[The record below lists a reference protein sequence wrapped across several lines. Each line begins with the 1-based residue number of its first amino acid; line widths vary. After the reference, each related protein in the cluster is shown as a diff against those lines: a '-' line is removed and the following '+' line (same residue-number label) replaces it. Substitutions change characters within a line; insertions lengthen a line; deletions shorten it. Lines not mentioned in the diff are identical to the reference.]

1 MTYGLLA
8 ALFLLPPVLV
18 TVLAVVVRRP
28 GPRWWAIT
36 GATITGLLLLTIVFD
51 TAMIAA
57 DLFRYDEDQLSGV
70 LIGIVPWR
78 TSPGRS
84 PPDCCCP
91 RSPCCSTLRRTDDRC
106 D

>member
-8 ALFLLPPVLV
+8 ALFLLPPALV

-70 LIGIVPWR
+70 LIGIVPLEDLAWPVAAGLLLPSLALLLD
-78 TSPGRS
+78 SPE
-84 PPDCCCP
+84 
-91 RSPCCSTLRRTDDRC
+91 DR
-106 D
+106 

>member
-70 LIGIVPWR
+70 LIGIAPLEDLAWPVAAGLLLPSLALLLD
-78 TSPGRS
+78 SPE
-84 PPDCCCP
+84 
-91 RSPCCSTLRRTDDRC
+91 DR
-106 D
+106 